1 MCPILPAIFSPRF
14 GASRAK
20 VSCHATHSTIALDN
34 HNHLISQVSGLQNPA
49 NVLQTDIPACGPSLL
64 QLTDAVLLPVN
75 LTDYV
80 TSRITPGDDNST
92 MAVTVA
98 G

>member
-1 MCPILPAIFSPRF
+1 M
-14 GASRAK
+14 
-20 VSCHATHSTIALDN
+20 
-34 HNHLISQVSGLQNPA
+34 SGLQNPA
-49 NVLQTDIPACGPSLL
+49 NVLQTDIPACGPSQL

-75 LTDYV
+75 FTDYV
-80 TSRITPGDDNST
+80 TSRTMLGDDNST

>member
-1 MCPILPAIFSPRF
+1 M
-14 GASRAK
+14 
-20 VSCHATHSTIALDN
+20 
-34 HNHLISQVSGLQNPA
+34 QNSA

-80 TSRITPGDDNST
+80 TPIITPGDDNST
-92 MAVTVA
+92 STVTVA